1 MIYGLILAGGNG
13 SRLYPLSRVN
23 KPKQFLNILNE
34 ETLLHN
40 TLSRISKIVCNENL
54 YIITNKEYKEN
65 ILLDS
70 EKFIDVNNIIIEPFN
85 KETAVCIALA
95 AIKLLKK
102 DKDATML
109 VFPSDHYI
117 EISDAFYKCIKS
129 AVDVSTKKRGIVT
142 IGIEPTIPQ
151 TGYGYIQAG
160 KLINSGINF
169 SNLNIYKVE
178 RFIEKPS
185 YELAKDFIISGNY
198 LWNSGIFCFRV
209 DVYLRELEKYLP
221 KIYKGMMEI
230 YKSLGE
236 ENEKEVINK
245 IYKELEGISIDF
257 GIMQKTRKAYV
268 VAGDFYWDDIG
279 SFTSLKRTLK
289 KQGKNFTKGNILSED
304 SENCLIF
311 GNDNL
316 VITFG
321 VKDLIVVNT
330 DDVTLIM
337 DKKREQEVKNL
348 FRLLK
353 DNIKFKKFI

>member
-1 MIYGLILAGGNG
+1 MVYGLILAGGNG

-23 KPKQFLNILNE
+23 KPKQFLNVLDDK
-34 ETLLHN
+34 TLLCN
-40 TLSRISKIVCNENL
+40 TLDRVSKIVSRENL
-54 YIITNKEYKEN
+54 FIITNKEYKAEVV
-65 ILLDS
+65 LES
-70 EKFIDVNNIIIEPFN
+70 EKFVPEDNIIIEPFN

-95 AIKLLKK
+95 AIKMLKK
-102 DKDATML
+102 DKDAIML

-117 EISDAFYKCIKS
+117 ELSNIFYDCLKS
-129 AVDVSTKKRGIVT
+129 AIEISSKKRGIVT

-160 KLINSGINF
+160 KLINYGMKF
-169 SNLNIYKVE
+169 PNLNIYKVE

-185 YELAKDFIISGNY
+185 YELAKDFIVNGNY

-221 KIYKGMMEI
+221 KIYKGMMDI
-230 YKSLGE
+230 YKSIGE
-236 ENEKEVINK
+236 KNEEEVTNN
-245 IYKELEGISIDF
+245 IYEKLEGISIDF

-268 VAGDFYWDDIG
+268 VSGDFYWDDIG
-279 SFTSLKRTLK
+279 SFTSLMRTLK
-289 KQGKNFTKGNILSED
+289 KDEKNFIKGNVLLED

-316 VITFG
+316 IITFG
-321 VKDLIVVNT
+321 VNDLIVVST

-348 FRLLK
+348 FKLLK
-353 DNIKFKKFI
+353 DDIKFKKFI